1 LARLLPEQIL
11 LLTGKILENGKT
23 DSQGYASS
31 SDDKKITLLSLHE
44 DVFRKILRYLSYD
57 EIANLRLV

>member
-1 LARLLPEQIL
+1 L

-23 DSQGYASS
+23 DSQGHASS

-44 DVFRKILRYLSYD
+44 DVFREILRYLSYD

>member
-11 LLTGKILENGKT
+11 LLTGKIFENGKT
-23 DSQGYASS
+23 DSQGHASS